1 MNKPLFKHPCK
12 ECTFVGT
19 FKEKSEYGDKET
31 IDGVKYFDVDVYI
44 CQKDTSDSHVLLR
57 YSDNASDETHWML
70 LDFIK
75 TMFAQN
81 NMSILN
87 SYHLL

>member
-1 MNKPLFKHPCK
+1 MPLYKHPCK
-12 ECTFVGT
+12 DCTFIGT
-19 FKEKSEYGDKET
+19 FKELSKHGDKQTE
-31 IDGVKYFDVDVYI
+31 DGVKYFDVDVYI
-44 CQKDTSDSHVLLR
+44 CQKKNILRSYVMCR
-57 YSDNASDETHWML
+57 YSDSLSDETACML
-70 LDFIK
+70 HDWIK